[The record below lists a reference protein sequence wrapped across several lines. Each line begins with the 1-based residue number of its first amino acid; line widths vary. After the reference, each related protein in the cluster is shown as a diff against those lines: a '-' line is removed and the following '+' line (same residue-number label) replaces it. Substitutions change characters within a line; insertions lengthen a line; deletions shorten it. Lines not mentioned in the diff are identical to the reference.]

1 MKPEVLQRLPDWP
14 ARMTADIAA
23 VYMSV
28 SENTFRTRFGE
39 LGVREGSNVF
49 WARAQLDRLI
59 AKQFSIKQPRAQAR
73 SEDGDSSWD
82 DLR

>member
-1 MKPEVLQRLPDWP
+1 MKTEVLQRLPDWP

-28 SENTFRTRFGE
+28 SKSTFLTRFGD

-49 WARAQLDRLI
+49 WARPQLDRII
-59 AKQFSIKQPRAQAR
+59 AKQFSIKQPHAQAR
-73 SEDGDSSWD
+73 DEDNTWD
-82 DLR
+82 DFR

>member
-1 MKPEVLQRLPDWP
+1 MKAEVLQRLPDWP

-28 SENTFRTRFGE
+28 SKSTFLTRFGDI
-39 LGVREGSNVF
+39 GVREGSNVF

-73 SEDGDSSWD
+73 SEDSDSSWD

>member
-1 MKPEVLQRLPDWP
+1 MKTEVLQRLPDWP

-28 SENTFRTRFGE
+28 SKSTFLTRFGE
-39 LGVREGSNVF
+39 VGVREGSNVF
-49 WARAQLDRLI
+49 WARAQLDRII

-73 SEDGDSSWD
+73 DEDSTWD
-82 DLR
+82 DFR

>member
-1 MKPEVLQRLPDWP
+1 
-14 ARMTADIAA
+14 MTADVAA

-28 SENTFRTRFGE
+28 SKSTFLTRFGDM
-39 LGVREGSNVF
+39 GVKEGSNVF
-49 WARAQLDRLI
+49 WARAQLDRHI
-59 AKQFSIKQPRAQAR
+59 AKQFSIKQPRAQAH